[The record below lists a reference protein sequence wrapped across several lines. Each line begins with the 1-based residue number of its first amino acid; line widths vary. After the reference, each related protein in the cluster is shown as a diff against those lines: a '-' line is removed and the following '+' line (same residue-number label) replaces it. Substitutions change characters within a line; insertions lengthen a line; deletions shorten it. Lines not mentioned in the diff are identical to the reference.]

1 MSTPGTQTEAR
12 RAELVL
18 HEIETLPTLPGVA
31 ARLMKIGSAE
41 DADLQEIMRL
51 IESDPTLT
59 ARVLSLCRRAEHGL
73 GSRVTTVE
81 RAVVLLGLEAV
92 QSVVLS
98 VQVVEWAR
106 EAERRAGAA
115 PGAGGAAA
123 GSFNWEGFWR
133 HCIATACCAEL
144 LARKHKHLGVSP
156 SEAFAGGLM
165 HDLGKLALRLVLPS
179 AYGTIIELS
188 MKRQANI
195 ADVEQEVIGMDHHTA
210 GKRLAE
216 RWELPEVYQDVL
228 WLHGQEPGS
237 IPKDRH
243 APVVGLVNIA
253 DAMCRGMHLGW
264 SGNHV
269 PPATIEDL
277 CRPMRLELDRVEA
290 VLPTLVEE
298 VSQRCSD
305 LGVSEE
311 PSEAMV
317 VESLKSANRQ
327 LARLGET
334 LARRARIVDDQARV
348 IEALAAF
355 HGGVENESEVR
366 EVLEA
371 VTASAQVA
379 LGGGPVVAVHQGAPG
394 EAWLVVERPAPGQRA
409 ICSIIESHAGGGSG
423 GGGKNAGLDDA
434 LVAARVAAVS
444 ALAAPGQAPGSG
456 RGAMRVPGGAGPART
471 EEPQTLVF
479 HANRAEAERLGAKL
493 LGPLV
498 SGWHGVLVAA
508 RRYETARRTSEQL
521 AESNRVLAQTRAE
534 LARAQS
540 MARLGEL
547 TAGAAHE
554 MNNPLAVISGR
565 GQMLVSSLPDPKQKA
580 AAQAV
585 IGAAQRL
592 ADLIMRL
599 HTIAVPP
606 EPKLAPVSVPDLV
619 TEAVQR
625 AQARTAKRR
634 ANAPVIPIR
643 IKYGD
648 LHSMAGLD
656 RELMTQALTELL
668 VNAIESGPREFVEVR
683 VHAADADDR
692 LLIEVRDTGSGMSEH
707 ALAHAFDPFFSEKP
721 AGRQPGLG
729 LSLALRFVELHRGM
743 IVLRSVKD
751 EGSTARIEIPNWRWQ
766 EAGVRLAA

>member
-1 MSTPGTQTEAR
+1 MTTAGTQTGTR

-18 HEIETLPTLPGVA
+18 HEIESLPTLPGVA
-31 ARLMKIGSAE
+31 ARLMKVGSAE

-51 IESDPTLT
+51 IECDPTLT
-59 ARVLSLCRRAEHGL
+59 ARVLSLCRRAELGL

-98 VQVVEWAR
+98 VQVIDWAR
-106 EAERRAGAA
+106 DVARRS
-115 PGAGGAAA
+115 GG
-123 GSFNWEGFWR
+123 GGGGGGESFNWEGFWR
-133 HCIATACCAEL
+133 HSIAVACCAEL
-144 LARKHKHLGVSP
+144 LARKHKHLGVSG
-156 SEAFAGGLM
+156 SEAFTAGLM

-188 MKRQANI
+188 LKRQANI

-216 RWELPEVYQDVL
+216 RWELPEVYRDVM

-237 IPKDRH
+237 VPKERN
-243 APVVGLVNIA
+243 ATVVGLINVA

-269 PPATIEDL
+269 PPAAIDEL
-277 CRPMRLELDRVEA
+277 CAPMRLELDRVES

-298 VSQRCSD
+298 VSHRCAE

-311 PSEAMV
+311 PSEAIV

-334 LARRARIVDDQARV
+334 LARRARIVEDQARV
-348 IEALAAF
+348 LEALAVF
-355 HGGVENESEVR
+355 HGAVENESGAR

-371 VTASAQVA
+371 VTASAQAA

-394 EAWLVVERPAPGQRA
+394 DAWLVVERAAPRQRA
-409 ICSIIESHAGGGSG
+409 VCSIVEP
-423 GGGKNAGLDDA
+423 GLSKGTTLDEA
-434 LVAARVAAVS
+434 VVAARVDAIGM
-444 ALAAPGQAPGSG
+444 LEKQG
-456 RGAMRVPGGAGPART
+456 RGVLRLPGGPGPLRT
-471 EEPQTLVF
+471 DEPQTLVF
-479 HANRAEAERLGAKL
+479 HMHRAEAERLGPKL
-493 LGPLV
+493 LGPLL
-498 SGWHGVLVAA
+498 SGWQGVLVAA

-554 MNNPLAVISGR
+554 MNNPLAIISGR
-565 GQMLVSSLPDPKQKA
+565 GQMLVASLPDPKQKA

-592 ADLIMRL
+592 ADLIARL
-599 HTIAVPP
+599 HTIACPP
-606 EPKLAPVSVPDLV
+606 EPKFGPVAASDMV
-619 TEAVQR
+619 TEAIHR
-625 AQARTAKRR
+625 AQQRTLKKRG
-634 ANAPVIPIR
+634 NAPVIPIR
-643 IKYGD
+643 VKYAD
-648 LHSMAGLD
+648 LHSMVRAD
-656 RELMTQALTELL
+656 RELLIQAMTELL
-668 VNAIESGPREFVEVR
+668 VNAIESGPRDFVEVR
-683 VHAADADDR
+683 VHAADTDDR

-707 ALAHAFDPFFSEKP
+707 ALTHAFDPFFSEKP

-729 LSLALRFVELHRGM
+729 LSLANRYVELHRGT

-751 EGSTARIEIPNWRWQ
+751 EGTTARIELPEWRWQ
-766 EAGVRLAA
+766 ENAVRIAA

>member
-1 MSTPGTQTEAR
+1 MSTPGTHTETR

-18 HEIETLPTLPGVA
+18 HEIESLPTLPGVA

-59 ARVLSLCRRAEHGL
+59 ARVLSLCRRAELGL

-98 VQVVEWAR
+98 VQVIDWAR
-106 EAERRAGAA
+106 DAERRAGSNKTLAGNIA
-115 PGAGGAAA
+115 GPGTPE
-123 GSFNWEGFWR
+123 SFNWEGFWR
-133 HCIATACCAEL
+133 HSIATACCAEL
-144 LARKHKHLGVSP
+144 LARKHKHLGISP
-156 SEAFAGGLM
+156 AEAFAGGLM

-188 MKRQANI
+188 LKRQANI

-216 RWELPEVYQDVL
+216 RWELPEVYQDVM
-228 WLHGQEPGS
+228 WLHGQELAS

-243 APVVGLVNIA
+243 APLVGLISIA

-269 PPATIEDL
+269 PPAAIDEL
-277 CRPMRLELDRVEA
+277 CLPMRLELDRVES
-290 VLPTLVEE
+290 VLPTLVDE
-298 VSQRCSD
+298 VSTRCSE

-311 PSEAMV
+311 PSEALV
-317 VESLKSANRQ
+317 VASLKSANRQ

-334 LARRARIVDDQARV
+334 LARRARIVEDQARV
-348 IEALAAF
+348 IEALASF
-355 HGGVENESEVR
+355 HGGVENESGVR

-371 VTASAQVA
+371 VTASAQIA
-379 LGGGPVVAVHQGAPG
+379 LGGGPIVAVHQGAPG
-394 EAWLVVERPAPGQRA
+394 EAWMVVERVAPKQRPVCSIVECGSGSRA
-409 ICSIIESHAGGGSG
+409 I
-423 GGGKNAGLDDA
+423 GLDESA
-434 LVAARVAAVS
+434 VAARVGAVGS
-444 ALAAPGQAPGSG
+444 LAAPGGAPGAG
-456 RGAMRVPGGAGPART
+456 RGVLRVPGGAGPARA

-479 HANRAEAERLGAKL
+479 HTNRAEAERLGTKL

-498 SGWHGVLVAA
+498 SGWQGVLVAA

-534 LARAQS
+534 LAKAQS

-565 GQMLVSSLPDPKQKA
+565 GQMLVASLPDPKQKA

-592 ADLIMRL
+592 AELITRL

-606 EPKLAPVSVPDLV
+606 EPKFGPVAIPDLV
-619 TEAVQR
+619 AEAVQR
-625 AQARTAKRR
+625 AQTRTARRR
-634 ANAPVIPIR
+634 ANAPVIPFR
-643 IKYGD
+643 VKYGEIP
-648 LHSMAGLD
+648 SMAKVD

-692 LLIEVRDTGSGMSEH
+692 LLIEVRDTGTGMSEH

-729 LSLALRFVELHRGM
+729 LPLALRFVELHRGM
-743 IVLRSVKD
+743 IVLRSVKED
-751 EGSTARIEIPNWRWQ
+751 GTTARIELPNWRWQ
-766 EAGVRLAA
+766 EAPVRLAA

>member
-1 MSTPGTQTEAR
+1 MTNPGTQTDAR

-18 HEIETLPTLPGVA
+18 HEIEELPTLPGVA
-31 ARLMKIGSAE
+31 ARLMKVASAE
-41 DADLQEIMRL
+41 DADLREIMRL

-59 ARVLSLCRRAEHGL
+59 ARVLSLCRRAELGL

-98 VQVVEWAR
+98 VQVIDWAR
-106 EAERRAGAA
+106 QAEQTRESAAGGRSPAIPSAGA
-115 PGAGGAAA
+115 
-123 GSFNWEGFWR
+123 FNTEGFWR
-133 HCIATACCAEL
+133 HSIATGCCAEL

-156 SEAFAGGLM
+156 AEAFAGGLM

-179 AYGTIIELS
+179 AYATIVELS
-188 MKRQANI
+188 LKRQANI
-195 ADVEQEVIGMDHHTA
+195 ADIEREMIGMDHHTA
-210 GKRLAE
+210 GRRLAE
-216 RWELPEVYQDVL
+216 RWELPDVYQDVM
-228 WLHGQEPGS
+228 WLHGQDPGS

-243 APVVGLVNIA
+243 AALVGLVSVA
-253 DAMCRGMHLGW
+253 DGMCRGLHLGW

-269 PPATIEDL
+269 PPAAIDQL
-277 CRPMRLELDRVEA
+277 CIPMGLELDRVES
-290 VLPTLVEE
+290 VLPALVEE
-298 VSQRCSD
+298 VSSRCSD

-311 PSEAMV
+311 PTERLV

-334 LARRARIVDDQARV
+334 LARRARCVEDQARV
-348 IEALAAF
+348 IDALSMF
-355 HGGVENESEVR
+355 HSAVENESGVR

-371 VTASAQVA
+371 VTASAQTA
-379 LGGGPVVAVHQGAPG
+379 LGGGPVVAVHRGAPG
-394 EAWLVVERPAPGQRA
+394 EAWLVVERQAPRQRA
-409 ICSIIESHAGGGSG
+409 VCSIVESGNSGEGRGGAMDETVIAERVGAVAALARTPG
-423 GGGKNAGLDDA
+423 GGG
-434 LVAARVAAVS
+434 
-444 ALAAPGQAPGSG
+444 
-456 RGAMRVPGGAGPART
+456 RGVLRVPGGAGPVRG

-479 HANRAEAERLGAKL
+479 HANREEAERLGVKL
-493 LGPLV
+493 LGPMV
-498 SGWHGVLVAA
+498 SGWQGVLVAA

-554 MNNPLAVISGR
+554 MNTPLAIISGR
-565 GQMLVSSLPDPKQKA
+565 GQMLVQSLPDAKQKA
-580 AAQAV
+580 AAAAV

-592 ADLIMRL
+592 AELIQRL
-599 HTIAVPP
+599 HTIACPP
-606 EPKLAPVSVPDLV
+606 EPKLGPVTIADVVHD
-619 TEAVQR
+619 AVSR
-625 AQARTAKRR
+625 AQVRTAKRR
-634 ANAPVIPIR
+634 ANGPVIPIR
-643 IKYGD
+643 VKFGEIN
-648 LHSMAGLD
+648 SQARLD
-656 RELMTQALTELL
+656 RELMTQAVTELL
-668 VNAIESGPREFVEVR
+668 INAIESGPREFVEVR
-683 VHAADADDR
+683 VHAAKADDR

-743 IVLRSVKD
+743 IVLRSMKD
-751 EGSTARIEIPNWRWQ
+751 DGTTARIELPDWRWQ
-766 EAGVRLAA
+766 EAGLRAAA

>member
-1 MSTPGTQTEAR
+1 MSTAGAQTEAR

-31 ARLMKIGSAE
+31 ARLMKVGSAE

-59 ARVLSLCRRAEHGL
+59 ARVLSLCRRAELGL

-98 VQVVEWAR
+98 VQVIDWAR
-106 EAERRAGAA
+106 DVERRNAQ
-115 PGAGGAAA
+115 PGASGEQ
-123 GSFNWEGFWR
+123 FNWEGFWR
-133 HCIATACCAEL
+133 HSIATACCAEL

-156 SEAFAGGLM
+156 SEAFAAGLM
-165 HDLGKLALRLVLPS
+165 HDLGKLALCLVLPS
-179 AYGTIIELS
+179 AYGTIVELS
-188 MKRQANI
+188 LKRQANI
-195 ADVEQEVIGMDHHTA
+195 ADVEREVIGMDHHTA

-216 RWELPEVYQDVL
+216 RWELPEAYQNVM
-228 WLHGQEPGS
+228 WLHGQEHGTV
-237 IPKDRH
+237 PKDRH
-243 APVVGLVNIA
+243 ATLVGLVNVA

-269 PPATIEDL
+269 PPAAIDEL
-277 CRPMRLELDRVEA
+277 CRPMHLELDRVES
-290 VLPTLVEE
+290 VLPALVEE
-298 VSQRCSD
+298 VSQRCSE
-305 LGVSEE
+305 LGVSEA
-311 PSEAMV
+311 PSEALV
-317 VESLKSANRQ
+317 VASLKSANRQ
-327 LARLGET
+327 LARLGES
-334 LARRARIVDDQARV
+334 LARRAKVVEDQARV

-355 HGGVENESEVR
+355 HGAVENESGVR

-371 VTASAQVA
+371 VTASAQTA

-394 EAWLVVERPAPGQRA
+394 EPWLVVERLMLKQRA
-409 ICSIIESHAGGGSG
+409 TCSIVEPGAEYRSLS
-423 GGGKNAGLDDA
+423 LDE
-434 LVAARVAAVS
+434 AAVTERVGSVACLS
-444 ALAAPGQAPGSG
+444 ANGTTPGAG
-456 RGAMRVPGGAGPART
+456 RAVLRMPGGAGPARA

-479 HANRAEAERLGAKL
+479 HVNRPEAERLGAKL
-493 LGPLV
+493 LGPLI
-498 SGWHGVLVAA
+498 SGWQGVLVAA

-565 GQMLVSSLPDPKQKA
+565 GQMLVASLPDPKQKA

-592 ADLIMRL
+592 AELITRL

-606 EPKLAPVSVPDLV
+606 DPKVSPVSLPDLV

-625 AQARTAKRR
+625 AQTRTAKRR
-634 ANAPVIPIR
+634 ANTPVIPIR
-643 IKYGD
+643 VKYGE
-648 LHSMAGLD
+648 LASLARLD
-656 RELMTQALTELL
+656 RELVTQALTELL
-668 VNAIESGPREFVEVR
+668 VNAIESGPRDFVEVR

-692 LLIEVRDTGSGMSEH
+692 LLMEVRDTGSGMSEH

-751 EGSTARIEIPNWRWQ
+751 EGTTARIEIPGWRWQ
-766 EAGVRLAA
+766 EAGARLAA